1 MTCQTP
7 CRKLVF
13 VLRKLVLRVEMTV
26 NQQLRDSVAST
37 EGGVSVGPEGAGGS
51 GGPGKRD
58 GGSGLRLSGLCDP
71 QAGRPG
77 RDQGAGPGGK
87 TTACSPRGC
96 WPRGAGP
103 RLLPGRRDG
112 FQPRRSELV
121 RLLSLR
127 ALGVEEGGET

>member
-1 MTCQTP
+1 M
-7 CRKLVF
+7 
-13 VLRKLVLRVEMTV
+13 
-26 NQQLRDSVAST
+26 NQQMRDSVAST
-37 EGGVSVGPEGAGGS
+37 EGGVGVGPEGAGGS

-77 RDQGAGPGGK
+77 RDQGVGPGGQDHGMF
-87 TTACSPRGC
+87 AERLLAPG
-96 WPRGAGP
+96 GAGP

-121 RLLSLR
+121 QLLSLR